1 MTERTHAEKAVLLVD
16 ETLDDEDGEHCDDLM
31 NVAAASHR
39 AELFVTFPADATD
52 RVGFGALGMGR
63 QPHKRGIVVV
73 GDTVGAHASD
83 PDYDDPLAEDHVADA
98 SDLRALGQSISRFC
112 QAWRDQGHEI
122 GVCFD
127 GLGDLLDAND
137 AEDVFQ
143 FFHVLTN
150 RLETV
155 GATTHVHVDPEH
167 VPERTRLT
175 FEQLFDDT
183 VHEEVELDA
192 LIPTSSG
199 RASDDDVARAI
210 GDDGEARTQR
220 STSEASDDD
229 IADALPD

>member
-1 MTERTHAEKAVLLVD
+1 MTDRTEPEKAVLLVD
-16 ETLDDEDGEHCDDLM
+16 ETLDDEDGEHCDELM
-31 NVAAASHR
+31 NVADASDR
-39 AELFVTFPADATD
+39 AELFVTFPADATE
-52 RVGFGALGMGR
+52 RVGFGTVGMGR

-73 GDTVGAHASD
+73 GEVVGAHVD
-83 PDYDDPLAEDHVADA
+83 EPDYDDPIAEAHVASAD
-98 SDLRALGQSISRFC
+98 DLRGLGQSISRFC
-112 QAWRDQGHEI
+112 QAWRDRGHEI

-127 GLGDLLDAND
+127 GLGDLLDANEPE
-137 AEDVFQ
+137 AVFQ

-155 GATTHVHVDPEH
+155 GATTHVHVDPER

-175 FEQLFDDT
+175 FEQLFDET

-192 LIPTSSG
+192 LIPTSTG
-199 RASDDDVARAI
+199 RASDDDVANAI
-210 GDDGEARTQR
+210 GGDGGTSTHR

>member
-1 MTERTHAEKAVLLVD
+1 MTERTVPEKAVLLVD

-31 NVAAASHR
+31 NVAESSAR
-39 AELFVTFPADATD
+39 AELFVTFATDATD
-52 RVGFGALGMGR
+52 RIGFGAVGMGR
-63 QPHKRGIVVV
+63 QPAKRGIVVV
-73 GDTVGAHASD
+73 GDTMGARDD
-83 PDYDDPLAEDHVADA
+83 PDFTDPLAEASVASA
-98 SDLRALGQSISRFC
+98 ADLRDLGQTISGFC
-112 QAWRDQGHEI
+112 RAWHDQGHEI

-137 AEDVFQ
+137 PEPVFQ
-143 FFHVLTN
+143 FLHVLTN
-150 RLETV
+150 RLESV
-155 GATTHVHVDPEH
+155 GATTHVHVDPDR

-183 VHEEVELDA
+183 VHEEVELDG

-199 RASDDDVARAI
+199 RASDDEVAEAV
-210 GDDGEARTQR
+210 GDDGDSPTKR